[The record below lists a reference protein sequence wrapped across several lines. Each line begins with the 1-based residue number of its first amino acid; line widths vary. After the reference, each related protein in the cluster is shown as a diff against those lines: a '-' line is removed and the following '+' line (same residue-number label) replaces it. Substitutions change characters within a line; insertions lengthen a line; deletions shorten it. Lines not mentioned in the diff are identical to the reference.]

1 MTKRGIVIREPDTP
15 SSASTLLFHISRG
28 EEGVRL
34 DHFLVS
40 RGVALSRSRI
50 QELIKKGAVSV
61 NQVVC
66 RPSYR
71 VRAGDHITLFVPPP
85 SPTIVQPEPVGFSIV
100 YEDASVVVVDK
111 PPGLVVHPAPGHA
124 SGTLVHGLLWRCGD
138 LSGIGGVT
146 RPGIVHR
153 LDKDTSGLMVVA
165 KNDRAHASLARQF
178 KSGEIKKEYRVL
190 VHGMLQGRTG
200 LIDAPIARHS
210 RKRKE
215 MAVVQGRGK
224 EAITTWWLLES
235 FPAGFSFLRVSI
247 KTGRTHQIRVHFSHL
262 GHPVVGDP
270 VYGYGKRWWKGHPL
284 QKKGIMP
291 SPRRQMLHAKR
302 LGFQHP
308 ESGLFMEFE
317 ADLPD
322 DFREVL
328 ETLRQTGPQL
338 VEEKP

>member
-1 MTKRGIVIREPDTP
+1 MTRESDT
-15 SSASTLLFHISRG
+15 SSSSSTFFFDICHE

-40 RGVALSRSRI
+40 KGVALSRSRI
-50 QELIKKGAVSV
+50 QGLIKKGAVSV
-61 NQVVC
+61 NESAS

-71 VRAGDHITLFVPPP
+71 VRAGDHITLSVPPP
-85 SPTIVQPEPVGFSIV
+85 SPAVVQPEPVEFSIV
-100 YEDASVVVVDK
+100 YEDASIVVVDK

-178 KSGEIKKEYRVL
+178 KSGEIKKEYRAL
-190 VHGMLQGRTG
+190 VHGVLRGRTG

-215 MAVVQGRGK
+215 MAVFQGRGK
-224 EAITTWWLLES
+224 EAITRWWLLEK
-235 FPAGFSFLRVSI
+235 FGVGFSFLRVSI

-284 QKKGIMP
+284 QKKGIISP
-291 SPRRQMLHAKR
+291 PRRQMLHAKR
-302 LGFQHP
+302 LGLHHP

-322 DFREVL
+322 DFRETL
-328 ETLRQTGPQL
+328 ETLRQGGPGL